1 MTIAK
6 SDDLSGQALNASET
20 VESSWVELRG
30 DFNFIIEPS
39 STSAPEGSSVH
50 LRVKYGDGVEM
61 LAPDPGSSDNSV
73 VWSTGGRRIEVGNE
87 PEAGVQY
94 RIEVETDAD
103 GDGKFDI
110 LRLSK

>member
-6 SDDLSGQALNASET
+6 SDNLSGQTLNASET
-20 VESSWVELRG
+20 VESDWVELRG

-39 STSAPEGSSVH
+39 STSAPKGASVH
-50 LRVKYGDGVEM
+50 LRAKYSDGTELLV
-61 LAPDPGSSDNSV
+61 PDAGSSSNSI
-73 VWSTGGRRIEVGNE
+73 VWSTGGRRMEVGNE
-87 PEAGVQY
+87 PESGVQY

-103 GDGKFDI
+103 GAGEFDI